1 VQRKKARAKT
11 FFGALPI
18 VFKIRWGFLSKLME
32 KNGVKYDFF
41 DKDFC
46 AIITIPENTA
56 IRQDGKGVSQ

>member
-1 VQRKKARAKT
+1 
-11 FFGALPI
+11 
-18 VFKIRWGFLSKLME
+18 ME

-56 IRQDGKGVSQ
+56 MRQDGKGVSQ